1 MKHLSLTALLFGIA
15 LTGVPVVAVAQAPA
29 VQTLAVQAPVAQT
42 PVAQTPGVQPSVAQT
57 SMTQPSVAQISMTL
71 ADERAF
77 DCVMDPSLRANLG
90 SQVPGLLAEV
100 LVRRG
105 DHVHAG
111 QVVARLV
118 SEVETAQVA
127 LDQLRASST
136 AEIEAREAQLTL
148 AQRELGRTEE
158 LFKRQVAT
166 AQHLDELRAQAAV
179 SDRELSLARQVRQA
193 TQLELLRSE
202 AYLRQRE
209 IRSPFDGL
217 VTDRLMSAGE
227 YVHPEAVI
235 LRLAQLDPLYVE
247 TYLPVRLFPLLHAGL
262 EAAVEPADPIGG
274 TIQARV
280 SVVDQVF
287 DAASGTFG
295 VQLEVPNRDGRLP
308 AGHRCKVS
316 FRFGEVSALVR

>member
-1 MKHLSLTALLFGIA
+1 MKHLLRTALLFGIA
-15 LTGVPVVAVAQAPA
+15 LTGVPVVAVAQAPV
-29 VQTLAVQAPVAQT
+29 VQTSAAQAPVAQT
-42 PVAQTPGVQPSVAQT
+42 STPQT
-57 SMTQPSVAQISMTL
+57 SMTL

-77 DCVMDPSLRANLG
+77 DCVIHPSLRANLG
-90 SQVPGLLAEV
+90 SEIPGLLAAT

-136 AEIEAREAQLTL
+136 AEIEACEAQLTL

-158 LFKRQVAT
+158 LYKRQVAT

-179 SDRELSLARQVRQA
+179 SDRELSLARQVREA
-193 TQLELLRSE
+193 TQLELLRSK

-217 VTDRLMSAGE
+217 ATDRLMSAGE

-235 LRLAQLDPLYVE
+235 LQLAQLDPLYVE
-247 TYLPVRLFPLLHAGL
+247 TYLPVRLFPLLRAGL
-262 EAAVEPADPIGG
+262 EATVEPAEPIGG
-274 TIQARV
+274 MIQARV
-280 SVVDQVF
+280 VVVDQVF

-295 VQLEVPNRDGRLP
+295 VQLEVPNREGRLP

-316 FRFGEVSALVR
+316 FRFGEASALVR